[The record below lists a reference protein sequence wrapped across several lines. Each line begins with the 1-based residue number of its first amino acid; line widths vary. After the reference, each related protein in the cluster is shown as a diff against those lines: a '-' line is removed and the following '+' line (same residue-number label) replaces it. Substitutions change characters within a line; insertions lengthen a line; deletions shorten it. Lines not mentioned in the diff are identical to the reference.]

1 MDRFLYLTFD
11 GLSRGA
17 VYSAFALALVLI
29 WRAARIVN
37 FAQGAMAVATAYAGY
52 SVADATGSYWLG
64 FVVAITGGLVLGA
77 VVERVVMRFVD
88 RSSPLNGVVVA
99 LGLVLIIQGVLGM
112 IYGNEYRPAPAPFSR
127 DAFEIGGVALLSRY
141 DLFVFAAVGAVVV
154 LLTLLFTRTSTGLRM
169 RAAAFAP
176 DVSRL
181 LGVPVGGMLTL
192 GWALAAAVGSLAA
205 SRSISPPNCSIRT
218 GRCSCRPPA
227 RFASPERPPPRRRVA
242 NSRWSGWYAPTTAR
256 PRASRLR
263 IAPNSGCRP
272 NCRRPCSAASSTA
285 GSPRLTWSRASRAKS
300 SGLSSH
306 FASCIPSGNVG
317 NP

>member
-17 VYSAFALALVLI
+17 VYAAFALALVLI

-64 FVVAITGGLVLGA
+64 FAVAITGGLVLGA
-77 VVERVVMRFVD
+77 LVERVVMRFVD
-88 RSSPLNGVVVA
+88 HSSPLNGVVVA

-112 IYGNEYRPAPAPFSR
+112 IYGNEYRPAPTPFSR
-127 DAFEIGGVALLSRY
+127 DAFEVGGVAILSRY

-192 GWALAAAVGSLAA
+192 GWALTAAVGSLAGMLVIPTELGLHPNA
-205 SRSISPPNCSIRT
+205 MDLLFISAFTAAVVGGLDSPVGAVVGGLVVGLLLSFVSGYLGAQVAPMAVLVLLVVVLLGRPDGLFSKAKART
-218 GRCSCRPPA
+218 A
-227 RFASPERPPPRRRVA
+227 
-242 NSRWSGWYAPTTAR
+242 
-256 PRASRLR
+256 
-263 IAPNSGCRP
+263 
-272 NCRRPCSAASSTA
+272 
-285 GSPRLTWSRASRAKS
+285 
-300 SGLSSH
+300 
-306 FASCIPSGNVG
+306 
-317 NP
+317 